1 MTQRLHDE
9 ALTDL
14 LSKSRHIA
22 AETKQTKRDALLT
35 VAANEHSE
43 KPVCVAYA
51 PANQGYAVHAYDGD
65 TPGRQ
70 AQRPAYNTTTLT
82 YHALHNASD
91 TVKINRAT
99 EIQTTRIK
107 SSLLKHIETNG
118 EPATKTY
125 NDGTTHTSNKTGS
138 P

>member
-14 LSKSRHIA
+14 LSKSRHVA

-70 AQRPAYNTTTLT
+70 AQRSAYNTTTLT

-91 TVKINRAT
+91 TVEINRNMTLQAS
-99 EIQTTRIK
+99 RIT
-107 SSLLKHIETNG
+107 SSLLKHIEANA
-118 EPATKTY
+118 ELATKTY
-125 NDGTTHTSNKTGS
+125 NDETTHTSNKTGS